1 MASSLSGPAAKEF
14 ALGLFDGSRA
24 HAMSIVTV
32 LRFALVVVFVLGFG
46 CGDSERGLARA
57 CSDRPVRMGV
67 ASSLREVALSL
78 RQELLARSEPID
90 VEMIFGASSV
100 LARQL
105 SLGAP
110 MDVLVSADAEIVK
123 DLIRRGRLVPDSAF
137 EFARGRLVLTA
148 RKDWKPERSGIEAL
162 ASSNL
167 ARIAIPSAAVPLG
180 RYARDWLAGQ
190 GLLEGLRGRIVTTEH
205 ARATLSAVDAGH
217 VDLAIVYASDAR
229 LAHRAVVLAEIDPSR
244 HPPIRYVAARVVAGP
259 ACPAIDEALSAW
271 SGPVA
276 IEELERGGFRPTPS
290 TDDG

>member
-14 ALGLFDGSRA
+14 ALGLFDGTRA

-46 CGDSERGLARA
+46 CGDSARGLAGA

-78 RQELLARSEPID
+78 RQELLTRSEPID

-100 LARQL
+100 LGRQL

-110 MDVLVSADAEIVK
+110 MDVLVSADAEIVE
-123 DLIRRGRLVPDSAF
+123 DLIRRGRLAPDSAI
-137 EFARGRLVLTA
+137 EFARGRLVLMA
-148 RKDWKPERSGIEAL
+148 RKDWKPERAGIAAL

-167 ARIAIPSAAVPLG
+167 KRIAIPSAAVPLG
-180 RYARDWLAGQ
+180 RYARDWLTGQ

-229 LAHRAVVLAEIDPSR
+229 LARRAVVLAEIDPSG

-259 ACPAIDEALSAW
+259 ACPAIDVALLAW
-271 SGPVA
+271 SGRVA
-276 IEELERGGFRPTPS
+276 IEELERGGFRPTRS
-290 TDDG
+290 TEDG